1 MNCTEETLAKFQV
14 KNGFRLRGESMTRI
28 EVFSDAA
35 FAFAVTMLVISLSAI
50 PKNYLEFVEA
60 MKGIPTFVL
69 SFAMIMGYWLA
80 HRKWSQQF
88 GLEDPISTLLTL
100 SIVVIILIFVYP
112 LKLIM
117 SYTCHFFSGQR
128 LPTEFS
134 ISSPADMT
142 GLILAFSSAG
152 LLLALAFMGL
162 YLRAMSERENLK
174 LSSLEILRTREQIAI
189 WSITIGATFIS
200 VLLAWLLNPDIGY
213 RGGYALSIPW
223 ILIPIIKTRF
233 RKLEK
238 ALNTQGTVSATE
250 LTQDAID

>member
-1 MNCTEETLAKFQV
+1 MNHTEKSLAQLPV

-50 PKNYLEFVEA
+50 PRNYVEFVEA
-60 MKGIPTFVL
+60 MKGIPTFIL
-69 SFAMIMGYWLA
+69 SFSMIMAYWLA

-100 SIVVIILIFVYP
+100 GVVVIILIFVYP

-117 SYTCHFFSGQR
+117 SYTCHFFSGGR

-134 ISSPADMT
+134 ITSPAEMT
-142 GLILAFSSAG
+142 GLVLAFSVAG
-152 LLLALAFMGL
+152 LFLALAFTGL
-162 YLRAMSERENLK
+162 HLRALNEREALK
-174 LSSLEILRTREQIAI
+174 LNSLEILRTLEQVAI
-189 WSITIGATFIS
+189 WSTAGGAAFIS
-200 VLLAWLLNPDIGY
+200 VLLAGLLNPDIGY
-213 RGGYALSIPW
+213 VGGYALSVPL
-223 ILIPIIKTRF
+223 ILIPIIVIRF

-238 ALNTQGTVSATE
+238 ALKQ
-250 LTQDAID
+250 